1 MKGYERALYRRG
13 SAYSASLGYTELR
26 EQSYTGLCMADERA
40 LQNRLGRAR
49 GKNVGERSLEYTHQ
63 KSHVEIHTQT
73 FGHHRGCHVKQRIV
87 CNKTI
92 AHFQGSVRLDSNRA
106 SEPNH

>member
-1 MKGYERALYRRG
+1 MRLYRRG

-49 GKNVGERSLEYTHQ
+49 GKNVGKDLFNIPT
-63 KSHVEIHTQT
+63 KSPM
-73 FGHHRGCHVKQRIV
+73 
-87 CNKTI
+87 
-92 AHFQGSVRLDSNRA
+92 S
-106 SEPNH
+106 